1 MQALVCFWSAIIWLA
16 LLFALAIPDVLLG
29 HYHGRTLKLIPRL
42 QNLTLD
48 SALSVLAL
56 GRKSRL

>member
-16 LLFALAIPDVLLG
+16 LLFALAIPDVWLG
-29 HYHGRTLKLIPRL
+29 HYRGRTLKLIPRL

-48 SALSVLAL
+48 SAFSAPALA
-56 GRKSRL
+56 RKSRL